1 MLRRTQLLACI
12 GEQFSEGEEI
22 CGVVVNM
29 RQRQDKVCL
38 WTKTASNEAVQ
49 VNVGKQFKEFLE
61 YDQNCG
67 FLAHVRLSRLFQRT
81 RRAMCLPSSVPLLPP
96 HSHASVC

>member
-1 MLRRTQLLACI
+1 MLRPAQLLACI
-12 GEQFSEGEEI
+12 GEQFSEGEEV

-67 FLAHVRLSRLFQRT
+67 FLAHVRLCHL
-81 RRAMCLPSSVPLLPP
+81 AK
-96 HSHASVC
+96 

>member
-1 MLRRTQLLACI
+1 VLRPAQLLACI
-12 GEQFSEGEEI
+12 GEQFSEGEEV

-67 FLAHVRLSRLFQRT
+67 FLAHVRPCHPAKSIAVP
-81 RRAMCLPSSVPLLPP
+81 RAAPQAC
-96 HSHASVC
+96 H

>member
-1 MLRRTQLLACI
+1 
-12 GEQFSEGEEI
+12 
-22 CGVVVNM
+22 M

-67 FLAHVRLSRLFQRT
+67 FLAHVRLSRLT
-81 RRAMCLPSSVPLLPP
+81 VRRATCCSSSMPWTN
-96 HSHASVC
+96 A